1 METWILIAALLYK
14 HPVQPPATAA
24 AIQVEFAS
32 AEACTNAMSKLKAE
46 WGISTGVS
54 VYAICVPSGFKK

>member
-14 HPVQPPATAA
+14 TPLAPPAATTSVE
-24 AIQVEFAS
+24 VEFATS
-32 AEACTNAMSKLKAE
+32 EACNNAMSKLKAE
-46 WGISTGVS
+46 WGSPTGVN